1 MNEQIKRKA
10 GFLSLGCKVNSYETD
25 AIIKLFKN
33 ADYEIVGFN
42 EEADVYI
49 VNTCT
54 VTNIAD
60 RKSRQML
67 HRAKKNNENAIV
79 VAMGCYVQA
88 SKEDIKKDL
97 SVDIIIGNNNKNMVV
112 ELVEEYFKNNQK
124 KISVLEEI
132 SNNYEELEIENVNEK
147 TRAYIKIQDG
157 CNQFCTYCIIPYV
170 RGRVRSRD
178 KENIVRE
185 VIRLSQNSYKEIVLT
200 GIHISSYGN
209 DLQDNDINLLT
220 LILELCKIQ
229 GIERIRLGSLEPRI
243 ITEDFARLLSK
254 EEKFCPHFHLSLQ
267 SGCDETLKRMNRKYT
282 TTEYFNKVNILR
294 KYFKNPAITTDIIV
308 GFPQETKEEFE
319 QTKIFLEKIG
329 FSSIHIFKYSV
340 RKGTKAEKMTGQI
353 DEQTKIKRSK
363 ELMKLEQQMKNK
375 YQESFYNNIEKV
387 LFEEEIEVNN
397 IKYQIGHNER
407 YIKIAVNTNI
417 DLNNKILNIKI
428 IKNINDDILLGEI
441 I

>member
-1 MNEQIKRKA
+1 MKEQIKRKV
-10 GFLSLGCKVNSYETD
+10 GVLSLGCKVNSYETD

-33 ADYEIVGFN
+33 ANYEIVGFN
-42 EEADVYI
+42 EKADVYV

-97 SVDIIIGNNNKNMVV
+97 SVDIIIGNNKKNMVV

-185 VIRLSQNSYKEIVLT
+185 VIRLSQNGYKEIVLT

-308 GFPQETKEEFE
+308 GFPKETKEEFE